1 MPHHQQQCPSSS
13 LFFSKPPFR
22 FHKIRRRKKQSMAKT
37 KKKKTFMTS
46 LLSKPTQFLCYPPP
60 LAAWPWPS
68 CKHPKTSSFR
78 TSHVGDSV
86 YKTVNSVYDSISDS
100 SFTYTS
106 EVERAPS
113 NVDVRSI
120 RSDRLFFEPP
130 GSTSSSIIQ
139 KSAPTKQAKDSGP
152 FKESIVLTVD
162 SADPYKDFR
171 ESMQEMV
178 AAHGIKDWEG
188 LEKLLGM
195 YLRLNAKSTH
205 GLIVGA
211 FVDLLVAMA
220 ANSAASPSSCS
231 CITFDDIGEMVEQ
244 FG

>member
-1 MPHHQQQCPSSS
+1 
-13 LFFSKPPFR
+13 
-22 FHKIRRRKKQSMAKT
+22 MAKSNKS

-46 LLSKPTQFLCYPPP
+46 LLSKPSQFLCYTPP
-60 LAAWPWPS
+60 LATWPWPS

-78 TSHVGDSV
+78 TSLVGDSV
-86 YKTVNSVYDSISDS
+86 YKTVNSVYDAISVDS
-100 SFTYTS
+100 A
-106 EVERAPS
+106 EVELSAS
-113 NVDVRSI
+113 STVDVKNI
-120 RSDRLFFEPP
+120 QSDRLFFEPA
-130 GSTSSSIIQ
+130 GSTSSSIIHKSPWQ
-139 KSAPTKQAKDSGP
+139 KQPKDSAP

-162 SADPYKDFR
+162 SDDPYRDFR

-178 AAHGIKDWEG
+178 TAHGIKDWEG

-205 GLIVGA
+205 SLIVGA

-231 CITFDDIGEMVEQ
+231 CITFDEIGEMVE
-244 FG
+244 